1 MPKKLPRSV
10 AKRSPCAVATAL
22 DLVGDRWTLLII
34 RDIGFFARHHNKDFP
49 QGVESIPSNI
59 LASRLK
65 MMLEIGLIQSFPYQN
80 NPLRYEYFLTE
91 SGQGL
96 LPVVKEMAKWVEVHV
111 AGYRM
116 PRRLKYASLSCG
128 NFSC

>member
-1 MPKKLPRSV
+1 MAKKLPRSV
-10 AKRSPCAVATAL
+10 AKRSPCPVATAL
-22 DLVGDRWTLLII
+22 DLIGDRWTLLII
-34 RDIGFFARHHNKDFP
+34 RDIGFFARHRNKDLQ

-65 MMLEIGLIQSFPYQN
+65 KLLENGLIHRIPYQN

-96 LPVVKEMAKWVEVHV
+96 LPVVKEMAKWGEVHV
-111 AGYRM
+111 AGSRM
-116 PRRLKYASLSCG
+116 PRRLQ
-128 NFSC
+128 

>member
-22 DLVGDRWTLLII
+22 DLVGDKWTLLII
-34 RDIGFFARHHNKDFP
+34 RDIGFFARHHNKDFR
-49 QGVESIPSNI
+49 QRVESIPSNI

-65 MMLEIGLIQSFPYQN
+65 MLLENGLIQSIPYQN
-80 NPLRYEYFLTE
+80 NALRYECFLTE

-96 LPVVKEMAKWVEVHV
+96 LPVVKEMAKCGEVHV
-111 AGYRM
+111 AGSRM
-116 PRRLKYASLSCG
+116 PRRLQ
-128 NFSC
+128 